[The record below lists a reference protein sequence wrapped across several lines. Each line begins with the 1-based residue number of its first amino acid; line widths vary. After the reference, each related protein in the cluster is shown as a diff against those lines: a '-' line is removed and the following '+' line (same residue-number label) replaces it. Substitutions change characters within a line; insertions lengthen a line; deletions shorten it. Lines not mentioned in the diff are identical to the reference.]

1 MNDRLV
7 TLLGALVSLFILFL
21 LLYSPKQGPMI
32 SLPTSEQQGVNGYLG
47 LKRWLDYSGVAT
59 VSYRERMLTLTGNA
73 QLADSGNVMISTM
86 PHLKPFSEAE
96 LLELNLWLSR
106 GNTLLLL
113 AALDDSPAWILRM
126 DTMGFLDEL
135 AALTGLTFDTVTDEE
150 GEVVML
156 GELFEESELGLA
168 PVTDHPLMTNVHTLR
183 GVSDATTSIWRPR
196 LLEDSLFVAQLATEA
211 ETGTGAIWQLPVG
224 EGFVILGA
232 SGSLLSNRMLDEA
245 DNAQFLTNILTYHL
259 GPAGA
264 FIFDDMHQGLTDI
277 YDPEAF
283 YADDRLH
290 VSLWFILGFWLIYL
304 LGTSSRLHPVTDR
317 ALPPRQSDLV
327 KAIGGFM
334 TRKLGRADA
343 GRLLIEGWLEELERT
358 GHIHSGAGTPWQ
370 QLESMPLVRPTLLD
384 SVRLTYARLG
394 RGEKVDLKKLHN
406 QLLELKRILA

>member
-7 TLLGALVSLFILFL
+7 TLLGALASLLILFL
-21 LLYSPKQGPMI
+21 LLYTPKQGPII

-86 PHLKPFSEAE
+86 PHLKPFSQAE
-96 LLELNLWLSR
+96 LVELNLWLSR

-135 AALTGLTFDTVTDEE
+135 AALTGLSFDTVIDEE

-156 GELFEESELGLA
+156 GELFEESELSLE
-168 PVTDHPLMTNVHTLR
+168 PVTDHPLMAGVHRLQ
-183 GVSDATTSIWRPR
+183 GVSDAMTSIWRPR
-196 LLEDSLFVAQLATEA
+196 LFEDPRFVAKLATDT
-211 ETGTGAIWQLPVG
+211 ETGSEAMWQLPVG
-224 EGFVILGA
+224 EGFVILSA
-232 SGSLLSNRMLDEA
+232 SGSLLSNRMLGQA
-245 DNAQFLTNILTYHL
+245 DNAQFLTNLLAFHL

-264 FIFDDMHQGLTDI
+264 FIFDDMHQGLSDS

-304 LGTSSRLHPVTDR
+304 LGTSSRLHPVTEQ
-317 ALPPRQSDLV
+317 AQPPRQSDLV
-327 KAIGGFM
+327 RAIGGFM
-334 TRKLGRADA
+334 TRKLSRADA
-343 GRLLIEGWLEELERT
+343 GRLLVEGWFEELERT
-358 GHIHSGAGTPWQ
+358 GRIHTGAGTPWQ
-370 QLESMPLVRPTLLD
+370 QLEAMPLVRPTLLNN
-384 SVRLTYARLG
+384 VRLAYARLG
-394 RGEKVDLKKLHN
+394 QGEKVDLKKLHN